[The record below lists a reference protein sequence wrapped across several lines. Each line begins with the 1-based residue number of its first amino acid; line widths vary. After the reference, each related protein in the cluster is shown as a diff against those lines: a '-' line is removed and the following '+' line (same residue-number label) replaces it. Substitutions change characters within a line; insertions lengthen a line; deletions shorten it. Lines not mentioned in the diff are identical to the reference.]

1 MKKILLSGCALF
13 AFSLNTFAQ
22 MDTIYSN
29 NQKIACNVREVTE
42 EGVKFS
48 HPNED
53 LVNSVYK
60 NSVQKIVFKSGRVQ
74 VFTEASSF
82 KIVNDVREF
91 DQVTVTAVESE
102 IRGLYKIGDVSSKAK
117 GTTGFSN
124 QERVKDRAYRKLKI
138 QAAMMGA
145 NIVYLTNQR
154 TEGNKMG
161 GYFQAGSTAETNLTG
176 VSYSNVVP
184 NTEEFKK
191 LVNGRKDFTTL
202 SEYRLGGSSSDYSY
216 KELLKNFTI
225 SNIRND
231 NGIITIE
238 GEVEGLLDFNQFRL
252 VGVSADHFNIFYRD
266 KSTVYNISVK
276 L

>member
-1 MKKILLSGCALF
+1 MKKILLLCCTLF
-13 AFSLNTFAQ
+13 VYSLNSFAQ

-29 NQKIACNVREVTE
+29 NQKIACSVKEVTE

-82 KIVNDVREF
+82 KAVTDVREF
-91 DQVTVTAVESE
+91 DNVTVTAVESE
-102 IRGLYKIGDVSSKAK
+102 VKGLYKIGDVSSKAK

-154 TEGNKMG
+154 TEGNKAG

-184 NTEEFKK
+184 SLADFKK
-191 LVNGRKDFTTL
+191 LVNGRTDFATIN
-202 SEYRLGGSSSDYSY
+202 EYRLGGSSSDYSL
-216 KELLKNFTI
+216 KELTKNFFI
-225 SNIRND
+225 ANIRND

-238 GEVEGLLDFNQFRL
+238 GELEGLTDFNQFRL
-252 VGVSADHFNIFYRD
+252 VGVSTDHFNIFYRD

-276 L
+276 F